1 MSKTIHVSLSTKG
14 INAAIREIRKYKN
27 ELREKQ
33 MRLLKRISDELA
45 NEAQQNFDASQYDDI
60 IGEGT
65 RKPNVTLH
73 SGQSNNLFV
82 VIADGEEAVFVE
94 FGSGVYHNGGA
105 GSSPHPNGSE
115 HGFVIGSYGKGNGAR
130 NAWGY
135 IGDDGEIHIT
145 RGTKAQMPLY
155 NATKSVIQK
164 IPQIAREVFG

>member
-1 MSKTIHVSLSTKG
+1 MSKTIHVSLSPKG
-14 INAAIREIRKYKN
+14 FNAAIREIRKYKN

-33 MRLLKRISDELA
+33 LRLLQRISDELA
-45 NEAQQNFDASQYDDI
+45 NEAQQNFDASQYDDV

-65 RKPNVTLH
+65 RRPNVTLH

-94 FGSGVYHNGGA
+94 FGAGVYHNGGA
-105 GSSPHPNGSE
+105 GSSPHPNGAE
-115 HGFVIGSYGKGNGAR
+115 HGFVIGSYGKGNGVR
-130 NAWGY
+130 KAWGY
-135 IGDDGEIHIT
+135 IGADGEILIT

>member
-33 MRLLKRISDELA
+33 MRLLQRISDELA

-65 RKPNVTLH
+65 RRPNVTLH

-82 VIADGEEAVFVE
+82 VIADGEGAVLVE
-94 FGSGVYHNGGA
+94 FGAGVYHNGGA
-105 GSSPHPNGSE
+105 ASSPHPNGAE
-115 HGFVIGSYGKGNGAR
+115 HGCVTGS
-130 NAWGY
+130 
-135 IGDDGEIHIT
+135 
-145 RGTKAQMPLY
+145 
-155 NATKSVIQK
+155 
-164 IPQIAREVFG
+164 